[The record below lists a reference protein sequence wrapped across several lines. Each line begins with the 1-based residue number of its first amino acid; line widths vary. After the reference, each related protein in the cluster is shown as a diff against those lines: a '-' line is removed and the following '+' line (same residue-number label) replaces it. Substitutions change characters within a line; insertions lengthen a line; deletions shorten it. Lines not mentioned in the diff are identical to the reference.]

1 MGISFIGEIRMF
13 AGNFPPNGWA
23 FCDGQLV
30 AISENDAL
38 FTLIGTIYGGDGET
52 TFALPDLRGRFP
64 IHHGQGSGLSAH
76 SIGESGGSE
85 EETLTVQQLPA
96 HSHTLLASTEPGAA
110 ITPTDGVIGAGASV
124 NIFRPTPPA
133 ATPMDVA
140 AVTPAGGS
148 QPHDNMHPFIGIHYI
163 ISLFGLFPSFN

>member
-13 AGNFPPNGWA
+13 AGNFAPVGWA
-23 FCDGQLV
+23 FCNGQLIPI
-30 AISENDAL
+30 AENDAL
-38 FTLIGTIYGGDGET
+38 FTLIGTIYGGDGEE

-64 IHHGQGSGLSAH
+64 IHHGQGSGLS
-76 SIGESGGSE
+76 SRLIGESGGTE
-85 EETLTVQQLPA
+85 EETLTVQQIPA
-96 HSHTLLASTEPGAA
+96 HTHTLLASTEPGAA

-133 ATPMDVA
+133 ATPMDA
-140 AVTPAGGS
+140 GGVTAEGGS

-163 ISLFGLFPSFN
+163 ISLFGLFPTFN